1 MIYAG
6 SYKSPTPC
14 VPATHSTRSSSS
26 CSTVLVVSNLL
37 VSPPSTSNPAF
48 LDRRSWAGERGT
60 MSGYGDNDDDVFRS
74 KSAKGKETRGSSRYG
89 AWEQN
94 ELERHVFSWS
104 LQDVLNWNL
113 LKTKVQ
119 KIPKTFASL
128 EDYMR
133 SFMLPLVE
141 ETRADL
147 CSALEGIKHAP
158 AAEVTR
164 MEQLGKEDD
173 IFSVAVKKADPE
185 AAQRDQVYTPR
196 DADLLVLTDRK
207 PRHSSDLGLAGSRS
221 YLMGS
226 VLKAQGGAGTVV
238 VRLSRPRG
246 AEEGRPL
253 FAVFLINMTTYNRI
267 LNALDA
273 RAAECRNISIIEKT
287 LNPKFGREYSEPSYL
302 VVDGEVAGLESFEL
316 NDSQLNAVRDCVAA
330 VQQPVCS
337 VRLIW
342 GPPGTGKTKTISA
355 LLWSM
360 MIKNHRTVTCA
371 PTNTAVVE
379 VASRVLALIEESDR
393 GGDGGDGNGGS
404 KCFLSDVVLFGNEDR
419 MSVDGSLAKIFLE
432 SRVRRLRQCLTP
444 GTGWTQ
450 SLRSMLR
457 LLEQPLVQ
465 YERYVQGID
474 DEVRELVSEENKK
487 RGEIALYS
495 IPKQLDRVRE
505 LQKEVLEI
513 QKRARKIEKGK
524 MSFKEYFQSNYK
536 RLVKD
541 LCSCVE
547 TFGTDL
553 PRSATSEQNFRCMAG
568 LPPSLNAFGE
578 LVQSEHEEQL
588 QALFKDNEDGTI
600 CSLFRNLVT
609 KVQAVGS
616 FELQEAR
623 SSCLQKLRLLSVYF
637 ELPDMFESRTIEEFL
652 LQSAKSVLCTAS
664 SSSRLHYQPK
674 AQPFDVLVVDE
685 AAQLK
690 ECESLIP
697 LQLPGVRHAVLIGDE
712 HQLPALVKSKV
723 CNDAGFGISL
733 FERLTILGQPKH
745 LLNVQYRMHPW
756 ISKFPVDSIYG
767 GQIADGPNVLNRD
780 YERRHLAGPMYGSYS
795 FINIDRGNESTGK
808 HDRSLMNPVEAAA
821 VVRIVQ
827 RLFKES
833 VDTRR
838 AIRVGVVSP
847 YKGQVRAIQEKLTGA
862 YAMHDGFSVKVR
874 SVDGFQG
881 AEEDVIIFSTVR
893 SNTAGKIGFLA
904 DTNRTNVALTR
915 AKHCLWILGNAKTLA
930 SGKTIWRQIVDDA
943 KERRCF
949 YEAKDDKDLSSA
961 IKAAI
966 ELDEVENL
974 LKIDGLRIGGSS
986 RRSGVRW

>member
-1 MIYAG
+1 
-6 SYKSPTPC
+6 
-14 VPATHSTRSSSS
+14 
-26 CSTVLVVSNLL
+26 
-37 VSPPSTSNPAF
+37 
-48 LDRRSWAGERGT
+48 
-60 MSGYGDNDDDVFRS
+60 MSGYYDSDDDGFPA
-74 KSAKGKETRGSSRYG
+74 KSAKGKEASSSSRYG
-89 AWEQN
+89 TWEQS

-104 LQDVLNWNL
+104 LQDVLDRNL
-113 LKTKVQ
+113 LKKKVQ
-119 KIPKTFASL
+119 KIPTTFTSL
-128 EDYMR
+128 EDYMK
-133 SFMLPLVE
+133 SFLLPLVE

-158 AAEVTR
+158 AAEVRR
-164 MEQLGKEDD
+164 MEQLGGKEDD
-173 IFSVAVKKADPE
+173 IVSVAVEKADPDS
-185 AAQRDQVYTPR
+185 AQRDQVYTPK

-207 PRHSSDLGLAGSRS
+207 PRHSSDLGRS
-221 YLMGS
+221 YLLGS
-226 VLKAQGGAGTVV
+226 VLKAQGGDGSV
-238 VRLSRPRG
+238 VRLSRSRG
-246 AEEGRPL
+246 AEGQLPL

-273 RAAECRNISIIEKT
+273 RAAECRNASIIEKT
-287 LNPKFGREYSEPSYL
+287 LNLKFGRDHNEPSYL
-302 VVDGEVAGLESFEL
+302 VDEEIAGLEDFEL
-316 NDSQLNAVRDCVAA
+316 NDSQLHAVRDCVAA
-330 VQQPVCS
+330 VQQPTCS

-379 VASRVLALIEESDR
+379 VASRVLALIEESD
-393 GGDGGDGNGGS
+393 GGDDGGS

-419 MSVDGSLAKIFLE
+419 MGVVDGNLSKIFMD
-432 SRVRRLRQCLTP
+432 SRIRRLRQCLTP
-444 GTGWTQ
+444 GTGWAQ
-450 SLRSMLR
+450 SLSSMLL
-457 LLEQPLVQ
+457 LLEHPLVQ
-465 YERYVQGID
+465 YERYAEDIK
-474 DEVRELVSEENKK
+474 DEVRQLVSEEDKI
-487 RGEIALYS
+487 RGEIALCS
-495 IPKQLDRVRE
+495 RKQVDRVRE
-505 LQKEVLEI
+505 MQKEVLEI

-524 MSFKEYFQSNYK
+524 MSFKEYFQSKYK
-536 RLVKD
+536 QLVKD

-547 TFGTDL
+547 TFGNDL
-553 PRSATSEQNFRCMAG
+553 PRSATSEGNFLCMAG
-568 LPPSLNAFGE
+568 LPPSLNAFGA
-578 LVQSEHEEQL
+578 LVQSEPEEQL
-588 QALFKDNEDGTI
+588 QALFKDSEDDTI

-609 KVQAVGS
+609 KVQAVVS
-616 FELQEAR
+616 FELREAR
-623 SSCLQKLRLLSVYF
+623 SSCLQKLRRLSVYF

-664 SSSRLHYQPK
+664 SSSRLHYQQK

-712 HQLPALVKSKV
+712 YQLPALVKSKV
-723 CNDAGFGISL
+723 CDDAGFGRSL

-745 LLNVQYRMHPW
+745 LLNMQYRMHPW
-756 ISKFPVDSIYG
+756 ISKFPVNSFYG
-767 GQIADGPNVLNRD
+767 GQIADGPNVLNRN
-780 YERRHLAGPMYGSYS
+780 YERRHLTGAMYGSYS
-795 FINIDRGNESTGK
+795 FINIDGGNESTGK
-808 HDRSLMNPVEAAA
+808 HDRSLINPVEAAA

-904 DTNRTNVALTR
+904 DINRTNVALTR

-966 ELDEVENL
+966 ELDEVESL
-974 LKIDGLRIGGSS
+974 LKFDGLRIGGS
-986 RRSGVRW
+986 RRSGARW